1 VEGLDV
7 PVIPAHL
14 DQVWG
19 SIFSFKDGRF
29 FWKWPRRPPYPV
41 TVSFGAPLRPTTNT
55 RELREAV
62 QELESEAF
70 RFRANAQGLLQTQFI
85 RTAKRRWFSFCAA
98 DTTGVELSFGNALIA
113 TMLFSRWLRKH
124 CAGERAVAVLLPA
137 SVGGLVAN
145 AAILFAGKTP
155 VNLNFT
161 GGREAMVSA
170 IEQCGI
176 RTVLTSRVFLERAQL
191 EVLPGM
197 QYMEEIR
204 KSFGARQKLPVAL
217 MALLCPTPLLQR
229 RYRRNQHP
237 DDMATIIFSSG
248 STGPPKGVMLSHR
261 NILSNIEGIRQVIH
275 INSTDRIVGVLPL
288 FHSFGF
294 SVTLWLP
301 LVTGVGAVYHPN
313 PTDAKTIGEITE
325 KYRGTILVS
334 TPTFYS
340 GYIRRCSTK
349 QFATLRYAIAGAEKL
364 RPQIAN
370 EFKDKFG
377 KELLEGYG
385 CTELSPVVSVN
396 VPDVIYGGD
405 KQIGNKPGTIGRPI
419 PGVAVKVVDL
429 DSGRPLRRGE
439 EGMLLVKGP
448 NLMLGYLGRP
458 ELTAEVIRDGWYVT
472 GDIASIDEDGFIRI
486 TDRLARF
493 SKIGGEMVPHS
504 KLEEA
509 INASLGHVGCAV
521 TAMPDE
527 QKGEKLIVFHTA
539 DGISAN
545 EIWEKLNRSELPKL
559 WLPKREN
566 IHYVPAL
573 PVLGS
578 GKIDLKAVKGMAL
591 ERAAKEPQPNSTEK
605 AKQ

>member
-1 VEGLDV
+1 
-7 PVIPAHL
+7 
-14 DQVWG
+14 
-19 SIFSFKDGRF
+19 
-29 FWKWPRRPPYPV
+29 
-41 TVSFGAPLRPTTNT
+41 
-55 RELREAV
+55 
-62 QELESEAF
+62 
-70 RFRANAQGLLQTQFI
+70 
-85 RTAKRRWFSFCAA
+85 
-98 DTTGVELSFGNALIA
+98 
-113 TMLFSRWLRKH
+113 
-124 CAGERAVAVLLPA
+124 
-137 SVGGLVAN
+137 
-145 AAILFAGKTP
+145 
-155 VNLNFT
+155 
-161 GGREAMVSA
+161 
-170 IEQCGI
+170 
-176 RTVLTSRVFLERAQL
+176 
-191 EVLPGM
+191 M

-204 KSFGARQKLPVAL
+204 KSFGPGQKLPVAL
-217 MALLCPTPLLQR
+217 IAFLCPTRLLQR
-229 RYRRNQHP
+229 RYKRNQRP
-237 DDMATIIFSSG
+237 DDMATVIFSSG

-275 INSTDRIVGVLPL
+275 INSSDRIVGVLPL

-340 GYIRRCSTK
+340 GYIRRCSPK
-349 QFATLRYAIAGAEKL
+349 QFATLRYTIAGAEKL

-370 EFKDKFG
+370 EFREKFG

-396 VPDVIYGGD
+396 IPDVIYGED

-429 DSGRPLRRGE
+429 DTGRPLRRGE
-439 EGMLLVKGP
+439 QGMLLVKGA

-509 INASLGHVGCAV
+509 INESLGQIGSAV
-521 TAMPDE
+521 TAVPDE
-527 QKGEKLIVFHTA
+527 QKGEKLVVFHTA
-539 DGISAN
+539 DGVSAT
-545 EIWEKLNRSELPKL
+545 EIWEKLNQSELPKL
-559 WLPKREN
+559 WIPKREN
-566 IHYVPAL
+566 IHYVSAL

-578 GKIDLKAVKGMAL
+578 GKIDLKAVKSLAL
-591 ERAAKEPQPNSTEK
+591 ERATKDSQPDGTKERSD
-605 AKQ
+605 